1 MQGLILI
8 DKPQG
13 ITSFTAV
20 RKIKKLAGEK
30 RVGHTGTLDPI
41 ATGVL
46 PIFIGRA
53 TVLSS
58 FLSDADKTYVAT
70 VKLGVVTDSFD
81 TTGKVLKENQVSV
94 TEDRIDGVIAQFLGK
109 QMQKPPVFS
118 AIKKD
123 GVRLYDLARK
133 GLDPE
138 VEAREITV
146 YSIERTSEIK
156 DNCFEMR
163 VHCSKGTYIRSL
175 CNDIGSRL
183 GCGAAMADLRRVS
196 AHGFDISE
204 CVPLDSLN
212 EENIENFILSEEKA
226 VENLRVIC
234 VTEKQAVR
242 FTNGGELDLQRLKI
256 NDVKENEKFRVKFG
270 DVLLGIGY
278 FNSEKNSICIDN
290 VLNKI

>member
-20 RKIKKLAGEK
+20 RKIKKLTGEK
-30 RVGHTGTLDPI
+30 RVGHTGTLDPL

-46 PIFIGRA
+46 PIFVGRA

-58 FLSDADKTYVAT
+58 FLSDADKTYIAT
-70 VKLGVVTDSFD
+70 VKLGVKTDTYD
-81 TTGKVLKENQVSV
+81 ITGKVLSEKEVCVS
-94 TEDRIDGVIAQFLGK
+94 EEELDKVISLFEGE

-123 GVRLYDLARK
+123 GVRLYNLARQ
-133 GLDPE
+133 GEE
-138 VEAREITV
+138 VTVEPRKITIFSV
-146 YSIERTSEIK
+146 KRISEIENGIFK
-156 DNCFEMR
+156 MQ

-175 CNDIGSRL
+175 CNDIGEKL
-183 GCGAAMADLRRVS
+183 GCGATMADLRRTS
-196 AHGFDISE
+196 AHGFEIGQ
-204 CVPLDSLN
+204 CVCLDDLT
-212 EENIENFILSEEKA
+212 EENVQNFILSEEKA
-226 VENLRVIC
+226 VENLREIE
-234 VTEKQAVR
+234 VTEKQGIR

-256 NDVKENEKFRVKFG
+256 ENASDNEQFRIKFNG
-270 DVLLGIGY
+270 LLLGIGFY
-278 FNSEKNSICIDN
+278 SNEKNSICISN

>member
-30 RVGHTGTLDPI
+30 RVGHTGTLDPL

-46 PIFIGRA
+46 PVFIGRA

-70 VKLGVVTDSFD
+70 VKLGIKTDTFD
-81 TTGKVLKENQVSV
+81 ITGSVLEERQVNISEAEIDEVLKTFEGEQLQ
-94 TEDRIDGVIAQFLGK
+94 T
-109 QMQKPPVFS
+109 PPMFS

-123 GVRLYDLARK
+123 GVRLYSLARQGESVQIEPRK
-133 GLDPE
+133 
-138 VEAREITV
+138 ITV
-146 YSIERTSEIK
+146 YSVSRISDFK
-156 DNCFEMR
+156 DNSFKIR

-175 CNDIGSRL
+175 CNDIGEKLS
-183 GCGAAMADLRRVS
+183 CGATLEALRRES
-196 AHGFDISE
+196 AHGFDIGQ
-204 CVPLDSLN
+204 CVRLDDLA
-212 EENIENFILSEEKA
+212 EENIESYVLSEETA
-226 VENLRVIC
+226 VLNLRQIA

-242 FTNGGELDLQRLKI
+242 FTNGGELDIVRLKI
-256 NDVKENEKFRVKFG
+256 NDPKENEKFRVKFN
-270 DVLLGIGY
+270 DLLLGIG
-278 FNSEKNSICIDN
+278 FFSKEKNSICISN
-290 VLNKI
+290 ILNKI

>member
-30 RVGHTGTLDPI
+30 RVGHTGTLDPL

-70 VKLGVVTDSFD
+70 VKLGVKTDTYD
-81 TTGKVLKENQVSV
+81 ITGRVLEEGQVNIS
-94 TEDRIDGVIAQFLGK
+94 EAEIDAVLETFKGEQL
-109 QMQKPPVFS
+109 QTPPMFS

-123 GVRLYDLARK
+123 GVRLYSLARQ
-133 GLDPE
+133 GE
-138 VEAREITV
+138 SVEIEPRKITI
-146 YSIERTSEIK
+146 YSISRISEIE
-156 DNCFEMR
+156 NGSFQMR

-175 CNDIGSRL
+175 CSDIGQKLS
-183 GCGAAMADLRRVS
+183 CGATMEALRRES
-196 AHGFDISE
+196 AHGFEICQ
-204 CVPLDSLN
+204 CVHLDDLT
-212 EENIENFILSEEKA
+212 EENIQSIVLSEETA
-226 VENLRVIC
+226 VIDLRQIT

-242 FTNGGELDLQRLKI
+242 FTNGGELDITRLKI
-256 NDVKENEKFRVKFG
+256 NNPKENEHFRVKFN
-270 DVLLGIGY
+270 DLLLGIG
-278 FNSEKNSICIDN
+278 FFSKEKNSICISN

>member
-20 RKIKKLAGEK
+20 RKIKKLAKEK

-70 VKLGVVTDSFD
+70 IKLGISTDSYDVTGNVLEEKEVNVTDS
-81 TTGKVLKENQVSV
+81 Q
-94 TEDRIDGVIAQFLGK
+94 IDETIEQFRGK
-109 QMQKPPVFS
+109 QLQKPPIFS

-133 GLDPE
+133 GLKPE
-138 VEAREITV
+138 VKAREITV
-146 YSIERTSEIK
+146 YSIERISEVK
-156 DNCFEMR
+156 ENCFKIR

-175 CNDIGSRL
+175 CNDIGLKL
-183 GCGAAMADLRRVS
+183 GCGATMSELRRVS
-196 AHGFDISE
+196 AHGFDIGE

-212 EENIENFILSEEKA
+212 EENIESFIVSEEKA
-226 VENLRVIC
+226 VENLREIK

-242 FTNGGELDLQRLKI
+242 FTNGGVLDISRLKI
-256 NDVKENEKFRVKFG
+256 FDVKEKEKFRVKFG
-270 DVLLGIGY
+270 EILLGIGY
-278 FNSEKNSICIDN
+278 YNLEKNSICIDN

>member
-30 RVGHTGTLDPI
+30 RVGHTGTLDPL

-70 VKLGVVTDSFD
+70 VKLGVKTDTLD
-81 TTGKVLKENQVSV
+81 ITGTVLEEKEVIVS
-94 TEDRIDGVIAQFLGK
+94 ESDIDAVLPLFLGE
-109 QMQKPPVFS
+109 QLQTPPMFS

-123 GVRLYDLARK
+123 GVRLYSLARQGK
-133 GLDPE
+133 A
-138 VEAREITV
+138 VEIEPRKIMI
-146 YSIERTSEIK
+146 YSISRISEIE
-156 DNCFEMR
+156 NGSFQMR

-175 CNDIGSRL
+175 CSDIGEKLS
-183 GCGAAMADLRRVS
+183 CGATMEALRRED
-196 AHGFDISE
+196 AHGFNVSE
-204 CVPLDSLN
+204 CVPLDNLT
-212 EENIENFILSEEKA
+212 EENIKSFVLSEETA
-226 VENLRVIC
+226 VLKLREIT

-242 FTNGGELDLQRLKI
+242 FTNGGELDIERLKI
-256 NDVKENEKFRVKFG
+256 NDPKENEHFRVKFN
-270 DVLLGIGY
+270 DLLLGIG
-278 FNSEKNSICIDN
+278 FFSKEKNSICISN
-290 VLNKI
+290 ILNKI

>member
-30 RVGHTGTLDPI
+30 RVGHTGTLDPL

-70 VKLGVVTDSFD
+70 VKLGVKTDTLD
-81 TTGKVLKENQVSV
+81 ITGTVLEEKEVIVS
-94 TEDRIDGVIAQFLGK
+94 ESDIDAVLPLFLGE
-109 QMQKPPVFS
+109 QLQTPPMFS

-123 GVRLYDLARK
+123 GVRLYSLARQGK
-133 GLDPE
+133 A
-138 VEAREITV
+138 VEIEPRKITI
-146 YSIERTSEIK
+146 YSISRISEIE
-156 DNCFEMR
+156 NGSFQMR

-175 CNDIGSRL
+175 CSDIGEKLS
-183 GCGAAMADLRRVS
+183 CGATMEALRRED
-196 AHGFDISE
+196 AHGFNVSE
-204 CVPLDSLN
+204 CVPLDNLT
-212 EENIENFILSEEKA
+212 EENIKSFVLSEETA
-226 VENLRVIC
+226 VLKLREIT

-242 FTNGGELDLQRLKI
+242 FTNGGELDIERLKI
-256 NDVKENEKFRVKFG
+256 NDPKENEHFRVKFN
-270 DVLLGIGY
+270 DLLLGIG
-278 FNSEKNSICIDN
+278 FFSKEKNSICISN
-290 VLNKI
+290 ILNKI

>member
-30 RVGHTGTLDPI
+30 RVGHTGTLDPL

-46 PIFIGRA
+46 PVFIGRA

-70 VKLGVVTDSFD
+70 VKLGIKTDTFD
-81 TTGKVLKENQVSV
+81 ITGSVLEERQVNISEAEIDEVLKTFEGEQLQ
-94 TEDRIDGVIAQFLGK
+94 T
-109 QMQKPPVFS
+109 PPMFS

-123 GVRLYDLARK
+123 GVRLYSLARQGESVQIEPRK
-133 GLDPE
+133 
-138 VEAREITV
+138 ITV
-146 YSIERTSEIK
+146 YSVSRISDFK
-156 DNCFEMR
+156 DNSFKIR

-175 CNDIGSRL
+175 CNDIGEKLS
-183 GCGAAMADLRRVS
+183 CGATLEALRRES
-196 AHGFDISE
+196 AHGFDIGQ
-204 CVPLDSLN
+204 CVRLDDLA
-212 EENIENFILSEEKA
+212 EENIESYVLSEETA
-226 VENLRVIC
+226 VLNLRQIA

-242 FTNGGELDLQRLKI
+242 FTNGGELDIARLKI
-256 NDVKENEKFRVKFG
+256 NDPKENEKFRVKFN
-270 DVLLGIGY
+270 DLLLGIG
-278 FNSEKNSICIDN
+278 FFSKEKNSICISN
-290 VLNKI
+290 ILNKI

>member
-30 RVGHTGTLDPI
+30 RVGHTGTLDPL

-46 PIFIGRA
+46 PVFIGRA

-70 VKLGVVTDSFD
+70 VKLGIKTDTFD
-81 TTGKVLKENQVSV
+81 ITGSVLEKRQVNIS
-94 TEDRIDGVIAQFLGK
+94 EAEIDEALKTFEGEQL
-109 QMQKPPVFS
+109 QTPPMFS

-123 GVRLYDLARK
+123 GVRLYSLARQ
-133 GLDPE
+133 GE
-138 VEAREITV
+138 SVEIEPRKITV
-146 YSIERTSEIK
+146 YSVSRISDFK
-156 DNCFEMR
+156 DNSFKIR

-175 CNDIGSRL
+175 CNDIGEKLS
-183 GCGAAMADLRRVS
+183 CGATLEALRRES
-196 AHGFDISE
+196 AHGFDIGQ
-204 CVPLDSLN
+204 CVRLDDLA
-212 EENIENFILSEEKA
+212 EENIESYVLSEETA
-226 VENLRVIC
+226 VLNLRQIA

-242 FTNGGELDLQRLKI
+242 FTNGGELDIARLKI
-256 NDVKENEKFRVKFG
+256 NDPKENEKFRVKFN
-270 DVLLGIGY
+270 DLLLGIGF
-278 FNSEKNSICIDN
+278 FNKEKNSICISN
-290 VLNKI
+290 ILNKI

>member
-30 RVGHTGTLDPI
+30 RVGHTGTLDPL

-58 FLSDADKTYVAT
+58 FLSDADKTYVAM
-70 VKLGVVTDSFD
+70 VKLGVKTDTYD
-81 TTGKVLKENQVSV
+81 ITGEVLEECTVKASEA
-94 TEDRIDGVIAQFLGK
+94 EIDEVLETFKGEQL
-109 QMQKPPVFS
+109 QTPPMFS

-123 GVRLYDLARK
+123 GVRLYSLARQGK
-133 GLDPE
+133 A
-138 VEAREITV
+138 VEIEPRKITI
-146 YSIERTSEIK
+146 YSISRISEIE
-156 DNCFEMR
+156 NGSFQMR

-175 CNDIGSRL
+175 CSDIGEKLS
-183 GCGAAMADLRRVS
+183 CGAVMEALRRED
-196 AHGFDISE
+196 AHGFNVSE
-204 CVPLDSLN
+204 CVPLDNLT
-212 EENIENFILSEEKA
+212 EENIKSFVLSEETA
-226 VENLRVIC
+226 VLDLRQIT

-242 FTNGGELDLQRLKI
+242 FTNGGELDIERLKI
-256 NDVKENEKFRVKFG
+256 NDPKENEHFRVKFN
-270 DVLLGIGY
+270 DLLLGIG
-278 FNSEKNSICIDN
+278 FFSKEKNSICISN

>member
-30 RVGHTGTLDPI
+30 RVGHTGTLDPL

-70 VKLGVVTDSFD
+70 VKLGVKTDTLD
-81 TTGKVLKENQVSV
+81 ITGTVLEEKEVIVS
-94 TEDRIDGVIAQFLGK
+94 ESDIDAVLSLFLGE
-109 QMQKPPVFS
+109 QLQTPPMFS

-123 GVRLYDLARK
+123 GVRLYSLARQGK
-133 GLDPE
+133 A
-138 VEAREITV
+138 VEIEPRKITI
-146 YSIERTSEIK
+146 YSISRISEIE
-156 DNCFEMR
+156 NGSFQMR

-175 CNDIGSRL
+175 CSDIGEKLS
-183 GCGAAMADLRRVS
+183 CGATMEALRRED
-196 AHGFDISE
+196 AHGFNVSE
-204 CVPLDSLN
+204 CVPLDNLT
-212 EENIENFILSEEKA
+212 EENIKSFVLSEETA
-226 VENLRVIC
+226 VLKLREIT

-242 FTNGGELDLQRLKI
+242 FTNGGELDIERLKI
-256 NDVKENEKFRVKFG
+256 NDPKENEHFRVKFN
-270 DVLLGIGY
+270 DLLLGIG
-278 FNSEKNSICIDN
+278 FFSKEKNSICISN
-290 VLNKI
+290 ILNKI

>member
-30 RVGHTGTLDPI
+30 RVGHTGTLDPL

-70 VKLGVVTDSFD
+70 VKLGVKTDTLD
-81 TTGKVLKENQVSV
+81 ITGTVLEEKEVIVS
-94 TEDRIDGVIAQFLGK
+94 ESDIDAVLPLFLGE
-109 QMQKPPVFS
+109 QLQTPPMFS

-123 GVRLYDLARK
+123 GVRLYSLARQGK
-133 GLDPE
+133 A
-138 VEAREITV
+138 VEIEPRKITI
-146 YSIERTSEIK
+146 YSISRISEIE
-156 DNCFEMR
+156 NGSFQMR

-175 CNDIGSRL
+175 CSDIGEKLS
-183 GCGAAMADLRRVS
+183 CGATMEALRRED
-196 AHGFDISE
+196 AHGFNVSE
-204 CVPLDSLN
+204 CVPLDNLT
-212 EENIENFILSEEKA
+212 EENIKSFVLSEETA
-226 VENLRVIC
+226 VLKLREIT

-242 FTNGGELDLQRLKI
+242 FTNGGELDIERLKI
-256 NDVKENEKFRVKFG
+256 NDPKENEYFRVKFN
-270 DVLLGIGY
+270 DLLLGIG
-278 FNSEKNSICIDN
+278 FFSKEKNSICISN
-290 VLNKI
+290 ILNKI

>member
-30 RVGHTGTLDPI
+30 RVGHTGTLDPL

-58 FLSDADKTYVAT
+58 YLSDADKTYEAT
-70 VKLGVVTDSFD
+70 VRLGVKTDTYD
-81 TTGKVLKENQVSV
+81 ITGTVLEENEVAVSESDV
-94 TEDRIDGVIAQFLGK
+94 DEVLSLFLGE
-109 QMQKPPVFS
+109 QLQTPPMFS

-123 GVRLYDLARK
+123 GVRLYSLARQGK
-133 GLDPE
+133 A
-138 VEAREITV
+138 VETPPRKITV
-146 YSIERTSEIK
+146 FSIERTSAVE
-156 DNCFEMR
+156 NGCFKMR

-175 CNDIGSRL
+175 CNDIGEKLS
-183 GCGAAMADLRRVS
+183 CGAVMSALRREM
-196 AHGFDISE
+196 AHGFDISL
-204 CVPLDSLN
+204 CVPLDSLT
-212 EENIENFILSEEKA
+212 EENIESFVLSEENA
-226 VENLRVIC
+226 VEDLRVIS

-242 FTNGGELDLQRLKI
+242 FTNGGELDITRLKI
-256 NDVKENEKFRVKFG
+256 NEVKENEQFRIKFG
-270 DVLLGIGY
+270 NLLLGIGFY
-278 FNSEKNSICIDN
+278 SAEKQSICISN
-290 VLNKI
+290 ILNKI

>member
-70 VKLGVVTDSFD
+70 VKLGVATDSFD
-81 TTGKVLKENQVSV
+81 VTGNVLEEKQVSV
-94 TEDRIDGVIAQFLGK
+94 TEGQIDEVIARFKGK
-109 QMQKPPVFS
+109 QLQTPPVFS

-133 GLDPE
+133 GLSPE
-138 VEAREITV
+138 VPTREITV
-146 YSIERTSEIK
+146 YSIERISEVS
-156 DNCFEMR
+156 DNCFKMR

-175 CNDIGSRL
+175 CNDIGLRL

-204 CVPLDSLN
+204 CIPLDSLT
-212 EENIENFILSEEKA
+212 EENIESFILSEEKA
-226 VENLRVIC
+226 VENLKVIS
-234 VTEKQAVR
+234 VTEKQAIR

-256 NDVKENEKFRVKFG
+256 DGVNENEKFRVKFG
-270 DVLLGIGY
+270 EILLGIGY
-278 FNSEKNSICIDN
+278 FDSAKNSICIDN
-290 VLNKI
+290 VLRKL

>member
-30 RVGHTGTLDPI
+30 RVGHTGTLDPL

-70 VKLGVVTDSFD
+70 VKLGVKTDTYD
-81 TTGKVLKENQVSV
+81 ITGRVLEEGQVNIS
-94 TEDRIDGVIAQFLGK
+94 EAEIDAVLETFKGEQL
-109 QMQKPPVFS
+109 QTPPMFS

-123 GVRLYDLARK
+123 GVRLYSLARQ
-133 GLDPE
+133 GE
-138 VEAREITV
+138 SVEIEPRKITI
-146 YSIERTSEIK
+146 YSISRISEIE
-156 DNCFEMR
+156 NGSFQMR

-175 CNDIGSRL
+175 CSDIGQKLS
-183 GCGAAMADLRRVS
+183 CGATMEALRRES
-196 AHGFDISE
+196 AHGFEICQ
-204 CVPLDSLN
+204 CVHLDDLT
-212 EENIENFILSEEKA
+212 EENIQSFVLSEETA
-226 VENLRVIC
+226 VIDLRQIT

-242 FTNGGELDLQRLKI
+242 FTNGGELDITRLKI
-256 NDVKENEKFRVKFG
+256 NNPKENEHFRVKFN
-270 DVLLGIGY
+270 DLLLGIG
-278 FNSEKNSICIDN
+278 FFSEEKNSICISN

>member
-30 RVGHTGTLDPI
+30 RVGHTGTLDPL

-70 VKLGVVTDSFD
+70 VKLGVKTDTLD
-81 TTGKVLKENQVSV
+81 ITGTVLEEKEVIVS
-94 TEDRIDGVIAQFLGK
+94 ERDIDAVLPLFLGE
-109 QMQKPPVFS
+109 QLQTPPMFS

-123 GVRLYDLARK
+123 GVRLYSLARQGK
-133 GLDPE
+133 A
-138 VEAREITV
+138 VEIEPRKITI
-146 YSIERTSEIK
+146 YSISRISEIE
-156 DNCFEMR
+156 NGSFQMR

-175 CNDIGSRL
+175 CSDIGEKLS
-183 GCGAAMADLRRVS
+183 CGATMEALRRED
-196 AHGFDISE
+196 AHGFNVSE
-204 CVPLDSLN
+204 CVPLDNLT
-212 EENIENFILSEEKA
+212 EENIKSFVLSEETA
-226 VENLRVIC
+226 VLKLREIT

-242 FTNGGELDLQRLKI
+242 FTNGGELDIERLKI
-256 NDVKENEKFRVKFG
+256 NDPKENEHFRVKFN
-270 DVLLGIGY
+270 DLLLGIG
-278 FNSEKNSICIDN
+278 FFSKEKNSICISN
-290 VLNKI
+290 ILNKI

>member
-30 RVGHTGTLDPI
+30 RVGHTGTLDPL

-70 VKLGVVTDSFD
+70 VKLGVKTDTYD
-81 TTGKVLKENQVSV
+81 ITGRVLEEGQVNIS
-94 TEDRIDGVIAQFLGK
+94 EAEIDAVLETFKGEQL
-109 QMQKPPVFS
+109 QTPPMFS

-123 GVRLYDLARK
+123 GVRLYSLARQ
-133 GLDPE
+133 GE
-138 VEAREITV
+138 SVEIEPRKITI
-146 YSIERTSEIK
+146 YSISRISEIE
-156 DNCFEMR
+156 NGSFQMR

-175 CNDIGSRL
+175 CSDIGQKLS
-183 GCGAAMADLRRVS
+183 CGATMEALRRES
-196 AHGFDISE
+196 AHGFEICQ
-204 CVPLDSLN
+204 CVHLDDLT
-212 EENIENFILSEEKA
+212 EENIQSFVLSEETA
-226 VENLRVIC
+226 VIDLRQIT

-242 FTNGGELDLQRLKI
+242 FTNGGELDITRLKI
-256 NDVKENEKFRVKFG
+256 NNPKENEHFRVKFN
-270 DVLLGIGY
+270 DLLLGIG
-278 FNSEKNSICIDN
+278 FFSKEKNSICISN